1 MSAADE
7 LDESDALA
15 DALAFTVD
23 FAVAD
28 DDGLFVGLDEDLAAA
43 VDTWPG
49 ASGAFVQ
56 LGLAAG
62 WTLFLADPL
71 ELGLALED
79 AGGVL
84 GAEPPGLALGA
95 TLWLGLALG
104 LLDALELALV
114 VLPLLVLPLEDV
126 AGAVVVAVVAPGDLL
141 LVAVTDACADGDAQ
155 ALREGCSTTPGLLAG
170 TPPAGEDVGE
180 IVLPWPSA
188 VGGVLDLVMLKAEP
202 MALPTLINPWR
213 VTGTTDR
220 TTPSANTAAPR
231 AKAGRSMASRQSLGR
246 FGSRR
251 RGSDCAPPRPAG
263 LLRRR
268 ISLTATPE
276 TPSQTPRIQLGWLAC
291 AGRDRI
297 LSRIRSRPSEPG
309 STWSA
314 AAWSSRR
321 KKSAKSFPCPPS
333 KPRPD
338 LTMTPAPAPR
348 ATRPCHARCDS

>member
-1 MSAADE
+1 MPAADE
-7 LDESDALA
+7 LEESDALA
-15 DALAFTVD
+15 GALAFTVD

-49 ASGAFVQ
+49 VGAAFVQ
-56 LGLAAG
+56 VGLAAG

-71 ELGLALED
+71 GLGLAPED
-79 AGGVL
+79 AGGVV
-84 GAEPPGLALGA
+84 GAEPPGLALGV
-95 TLWLGLALG
+95 TLSVGLALG
-104 LLDALELALV
+104 LLDALELAPA

-126 AGAVVVAVVAPGDLL
+126 AGAVVVAVAPPGDLL

-155 ALREGCSTTPGLLAG
+155 TLREGGTIAAELLGGALPDAEGARVTPEAAVLA
-170 TPPAGEDVGE
+170 PFEA
-180 IVLPWPSA
+180 L
-188 VGGVLDLVMLKAEP
+188 LVMLKAEP

-263 LLRRR
+263 LLRRW

-348 ATRPCHARCDS
+348 ATRPCRARCDS